1 MKILMQGRFE
11 LNNGGGGDKI
21 QIENTASE
29 LRKLGVEVDIKHR
42 LISDIS
48 KYDLLHTFQLDWTAE
63 SYFYATNAKKNNK
76 PFVLSPIHHNI
87 NEVKKFD
94 DDYAFDYRRISKYLF
109 RDQLH
114 RDTFKN
120 IYRSILNPQKIKPT
134 IHSVFM
140 GLRNM
145 HTKVLKMS
153 DMVLVQTNLEAFD
166 LKDTYNVDFKW
177 EKIPNGVGS
186 QFLNVQ
192 NYKNRFNISDYI
204 VSVGRVE
211 PRKSWLNIIDAVAM
225 LRKESGRDIELIL
238 IGPKNITNHFEYTA
252 RFNFAL
258 RRYKWVKYI
267 DSVPYDEMPSVY
279 KFAKVC
285 VSASWFE
292 STGLTLLEAIFCGTN
307 AVASGERAKEYLGN
321 MASYCEPGDV
331 KTIFSAIEKEY
342 FAPRPKISTEMK
354 KEYTW
359 ENAAKKTLEVYSS
372 VLNRKKANES

>member
-1 MKILMQGRFE
+1 MKVLMQGRFE

-29 LRKLGVEVDIKHR
+29 LRKLGVEVDIKHHVV
-42 LISDIS
+42 SDVS
-48 KYDLLHTFQLDWTAE
+48 KYDLIHTFQLDWTAE
-63 SYFYATNAKKNNK
+63 SYFYAMKAKKANK

-94 DDYAFDYRRISKYLF
+94 DEYAFDYRRISKLLF
-109 RDQLH
+109 SDQLH

-120 IYRSILNPQKIKPT
+120 VYRSILNPQKIKPT
-134 IHSVFM
+134 MYSVFM

-145 HTKVLKMS
+145 HTKVLNMS
-153 DMVLVQTNLEAFD
+153 DIVLVQTNLEAFD
-166 LKDTYNVDFKW
+166 LKDTYGVDFKW

-192 NYKNRFNISDYI
+192 SSKNRFDISDYI

-211 PRKSWLNIIDAVAM
+211 PRKSWLNVIEAVRM
-225 LRKESGRDIELIL
+225 FRMESGRDLKL
-238 IGPKNITNHFEYTA
+238 VLVGPKNITNHFEYTA
-252 RFNFAL
+252 RFNIVL
-258 RRYKWVKYI
+258 RKHKWVKYI
-267 DSVPYDEMPSVY
+267 EKVPYDEIPSVY

-292 STGLTLLEAIFCGTN
+292 STGLTLLEALFCGTN

-321 MASYCEPGDV
+321 MASYCEPGDA
-331 KTIFSAIEKEY
+331 KSIFTAILKEY
-342 FAPRPKISTEMK
+342 YAPRPNISDEMK

-359 ENAAKKTLEVYSS
+359 ENAAKKTLEVYES
-372 VLNRKKANES
+372 VLNGK

>member
-11 LNNGGGGDKI
+11 LNSGGGGDKV
-21 QIENTASE
+21 QIENTALE
-29 LRKLGVEVDIKHR
+29 LRKLGVEVDIKHH
-42 LISDIS
+42 LVSDIS
-48 KYDLLHTFQLDWTAE
+48 KYDLVHAFQLDWTAE
-63 SYFYATNAKKNNK
+63 SYFYAKSAERSSK

-94 DDYAFDYRRISKYLF
+94 DDYAFDYRRISKLLF
-109 RDQLH
+109 SDQLH

-120 IYRSILNPQKIKPT
+120 VYRSILNPQKIKPT
-134 IHSVFM
+134 MYSVFM

-153 DMVLVQTNLEAFD
+153 DVVLVQTNLEAFD
-166 LKDTYNVDFKW
+166 LKDTYGVDFKW
-177 EKIPNGVGS
+177 EKIPNGVGN
-186 QFLNVQ
+186 QFLDVLDCR
-192 NYKNRFNISDYI
+192 NRFDIYDYI

-211 PRKSWLNIIDAVAM
+211 PRKNWLNIIEAVNM
-225 LRKESGRDIELIL
+225 FRKKSGRNIELIL

-258 RRYKWVKYI
+258 RKYKWVKYI
-267 DSVPYDEMPSVY
+267 DNVSYDEMPSVY

-307 AVASGERAKEYLGN
+307 AVASGERAKEYLGS

-342 FAPRPKISTEMK
+342 FAPRPGISDEMK

-359 ENAAKKTLEVYSS
+359 ENAAKKTLEVYKS
-372 VLNRKKANES
+372 VLSGKKK